1 MEELLINGF
10 SDCTAGS
17 SAKICRLIGMTEILT
32 PAVSAI
38 CAAHAPAQF
47 ITILVVR
54 QLPEANLTPLAL

>member
-17 SAKICRLIGMTEILT
+17 SAKICRLIGMTGILT

-38 CAAHAPAQF
+38 CAAHVKSLQDLHG
-47 ITILVVR
+47 IL
-54 QLPEANLTPLAL
+54 

>member
-17 SAKICRLIGMTEILT
+17 SAKICRLIGMTGILA

-38 CAAHAPAQF
+38 CAAHAPA
-47 ITILVVR
+47 
-54 QLPEANLTPLAL
+54 NLLLFWLSGSFLKPI